1 MICVIF
7 IFYDNFLI
15 EIKELF
21 SLKRL
26 LKFNFCQYNYYQKE
40 TTMKNL
46 SYSKKVVIV
55 NGIVCLFL
63 VIASLISLFFQEG
76 ILSLCVLI
84 CSFIST
90 LNSFLLVKSGEQVT
104 IENTSAKFL
113 LFTGLRFLLM
123 LIGLVLSAILIFITM
138 PDEVNNT
145 RYILVAIAALPYFV
159 TSIVLSFVKQGE
171 L

>member
-26 LKFNFCQYNYYQKE
+26 SKFNFCQYNYYQKE
-40 TTMKNL
+40 TIMKNL

-84 CSFIST
+84 
-90 LNSFLLVKSGEQVT
+90 
-104 IENTSAKFL
+104 
-113 LFTGLRFLLM
+113 
-123 LIGLVLSAILIFITM
+123 
-138 PDEVNNT
+138 
-145 RYILVAIAALPYFV
+145 
-159 TSIVLSFVKQGE
+159 
-171 L
+171 

>member
-1 MICVIF
+1 MILLL

-26 LKFNFCQYNYYQKE
+26 SKFNFCQYNYYQKE
-40 TTMKNL
+40 TIMKNL

-63 VIASLISLFFQEG
+63 VIASLISLFQEG

>member
-1 MICVIF
+1 MILLL

-40 TTMKNL
+40 TIMKNL

-63 VIASLISLFFQEG
+63 IIASLISLFFQEG